1 MPEPEEEKKEEDDEK
16 RKFITTEELTEAM
29 GGKDVVAKDKRLND
43 LIWQCNLLLDNK
55 IHFQDF
61 VYIVQFTDTAEQQKS
76 QLDTIKR
83 YLKKMKKTREIQ
95 AWQENAKV

>member
-83 YLKKMKKTREIQ
+83 YLKKMKKTREIK
-95 AWQENAKV
+95 AW